1 MTTCQKNSD
10 NELEDNFTRFAKTL
24 LKSFILISGM
34 LFLIILKNQTL
45 KEKFTP
51 FNVALF
57 IVLATV
63 ILSIVGLMDSYV
75 FNNIAIGMGIA
86 IGMDVM
92 KF

>member
-1 MTTCQKNSD
+1 MATCQKNSD